1 MSVAVQN
8 IAIIGAGLGGL
19 ACAIALR
26 KQGIEVQVY
35 EQASDFRPVGG
46 GLALFPN
53 GLNFLE
59 LIEPDIVEDIKNA
72 GCCLQK
78 IVIKNIAGETIRNNP
93 TTQLREKY
101 GQTIVTIWWWHLQQ
115 ILASKL
121 PANSIY
127 LNCQCIDFEQNERE
141 IIIYFEGGKT
151 ARADLLIGA
160 DGIHSAVR
168 KTLVGESQ
176 PRYLNSM
183 SWRATIKCSQKLLN
197 PDEIVRIVSD
207 QQFLFL
213 LNVGSGYIN
222 WTTRKF
228 APLYHLSV
236 DNEEMK
242 KRIQLDLTNWAEPF
256 RNLIGITPAE
266 KIFEA
271 PICDRLPL
279 SSWHKDRVT
288 LLGDAAHSM
297 SPSMGQG
304 ANSAFEDA
312 WVLTQCLSRFSTIG
326 EAFSEYEKERI
337 ERTKIM
343 QIKSAEGEKNQ
354 WKTNDKTQT
363 QPQRQRNL
371 DGGFTDWLY
380 KYKPFSFSS

>member
-1 MSVAVQN
+1 MSTAVQN

-26 KQGIEVQVY
+26 QRGMEVQVY
-35 EQASDFRPVGG
+35 EQAQDFRPVGG

-59 LIEPDIVEDIKNA
+59 LIEPDIVKDIKNA

-78 IVIKNIAGETIRNNP
+78 IVRKNIAGETVSSHP

-101 GQTIVTIWWWHLQQ
+101 GQTIVTIWWWRLQQ

-121 PANSIY
+121 PANSIHFD
-127 LNCQCIDFEQNERE
+127 CKCIDFEQSDRE

-151 ARADLLIGA
+151 AQADLLIGA

-168 KTLVGESQ
+168 KTLIKEEK

-183 SWRATIKCSQKLLN
+183 SWRATIKCKQTLLN

-213 LNVGSGYIN
+213 INVGDEYIN

-228 APLYHLSV
+228 APEYEFSSS
-236 DNEEMK
+236 NEEMK
-242 KRIQLDLTNWAEPF
+242 KRILQDLTNWAEPI
-256 RNLIGITPAE
+256 RNIIEITPAKE
-266 KIFEA
+266 IYESL
-271 PICDRLPL
+271 ICDRLPID
-279 SSWHKDRVT
+279 SWSKGRVT
-288 LLGDAAHSM
+288 LLGDAAHPM
-297 SPSMGQG
+297 SPLMGQG
-304 ANSAFEDA
+304 ANSTFEDA
-312 WVLTQCLSRFSTIG
+312 WVLAQCLARFSTVE
-326 EAFSEYEKERI
+326 EAFSVYEQERI

-354 WKTNDKTQT
+354 WKTNDKTQI
-363 QPQRQRNL
+363 QPQRRRNL
-371 DGGFTDWLY
+371 DSGLSDWLY
-380 KYKPFSFSS
+380 KYKPLVQ

>member
-1 MSVAVQN
+1 MSAAVQN

-26 KQGIEVQVY
+26 KQGIEAQVY
-35 EQASDFRPVGG
+35 EQASNFRPVGG

-59 LIEPDIVEDIKNA
+59 LIEPDIVKDIKNA

-78 IVIKNIAGETIRNNP
+78 IVVKDIAGETIRDNP
-93 TTQLREKY
+93 TAQLREKY
-101 GQTIVTIWWWHLQQ
+101 GQTIVTIWWWRLQR

-121 PANSIY
+121 PADNIH
-127 LNCQCIDFEQNERE
+127 LDCQCIDFEQSQKEV
-141 IIIYFEGGKT
+141 IIYFEGGKT

-168 KTLVGESQ
+168 KTLTQESQ

-183 SWRATIKCSQKLLN
+183 SWRATIKCKQNLLN
-197 PDEIVRIVSD
+197 SDEIVRIVSD
-207 QQFLFL
+207 RQFLFL
-213 LNVGSGYIN
+213 INVGSGYIN

-228 APLYHLSV
+228 APLYHLS
-236 DNEEMK
+236 NNGEEMK
-242 KRIQLDLTNWAEPF
+242 QRIQLNLTNWAKPF
-256 RNLIGITPAE
+256 CNLIETTPASA
-266 KIFEA
+266 IFEA

-279 SSWHKDRVT
+279 SSWHKGRVT
-288 LLGDAAHSM
+288 LLGDAAHPM

-304 ANSAFEDA
+304 ANSTFEDA

-326 EAFSEYEKERI
+326 EALIEYEKERI
-337 ERTKIM
+337 ERTRIM

-354 WKTNDKTQT
+354 WKTNGKTQT
-363 QPQRQRNL
+363 QPQRRRNL
-371 DGGFTDWLY
+371 DSSFTDWLY
-380 KYKPFSFSS
+380 KYKPFLPSS

>member
-1 MSVAVQN
+1 MSTAVQN

-26 KQGIEVQVY
+26 KQGIEAQVY
-35 EQASDFRPVGG
+35 EQASNFRPVGG

-59 LIEPDIVEDIKNA
+59 LIEPDIVKDIKNA
-72 GCCLQK
+72 GCCVQK
-78 IVIKNIAGETIRNNP
+78 IVRKNIAGDTVSSSP

-121 PANSIY
+121 PDNSIH
-127 LNCQCIDFEQNERE
+127 LNCQCIDFEQSEQG
-141 IIIYFEGGKT
+141 IIIHFEGGKT

-160 DGIHSAVR
+160 DGIQSVVR
-168 KTLVGESQ
+168 KTLIGESP

-183 SWRATIKCSQKLLN
+183 SWRATIKCSQKLLHPN
-197 PDEIVRIVSD
+197 EIVRIVSER
-207 QQFLFL
+207 QFLFL
-213 LNVGSGYIN
+213 INVGSGYIN

-228 APLYHLSV
+228 APSYHLS
-236 DNEEMK
+236 NNGEEMK
-242 KRIQLDLTNWAEPF
+242 ERILQDLTDWAKPF
-256 RNLIGITPAE
+256 RNLIETTPAE
-266 KIFEA
+266 KVFEA
-271 PICDRLPL
+271 PIYDRLPL
-279 SSWHKDRVT
+279 SSWHQGRVT
-288 LLGDAAHSM
+288 LLGDAAHPM

-304 ANSAFEDA
+304 ANSTFEDA
-312 WVLTQCLSRFSTIG
+312 WVLTQCLSRFSSIG
-326 EAFSEYEKERI
+326 EAFSEYETERI

-354 WKTNDKTQT
+354 WKTNNKTQT
-363 QPQRQRNL
+363 QPQRRRNL
-371 DGGFTDWLY
+371 DSGFTDWLY

>member
-35 EQASDFRPVGG
+35 EQASNFRPVGG

-59 LIEPDIVEDIKNA
+59 LIEPDIVEDIENA

-78 IVIKNIAGETIRNNP
+78 IVIKNIAGETIRDNP
-93 TTQLREKY
+93 TTRLREKY

-121 PANSIY
+121 PANSIH
-127 LNCQCIDFEQNERE
+127 LNCQCIDFEQSEPE
-141 IIIYFEGGKT
+141 IIIHFEGGKT

-160 DGIHSAVR
+160 DGIQSVVR
-168 KTLVGESQ
+168 KTLKGESP

-183 SWRATIKCSQKLLN
+183 SWRATMKSPQKLLHPN
-197 PDEIVRIVSD
+197 EIVRIVSER
-207 QQFLFL
+207 QFLFL
-213 LNVGSGYIN
+213 INVGSGYIN

-228 APLYHLSV
+228 APLYHLS
-236 DNEEMK
+236 NNGEEMK
-242 KRIQLDLTNWAEPF
+242 ERILQDLTDWAKPF
-256 RNLIGITPAE
+256 RNLIENTPAE

-271 PICDRLPL
+271 PICDRSPL
-279 SSWHKDRVT
+279 SSWHQGRVT
-288 LLGDAAHSM
+288 LLGDAAHPM
-297 SPSMGQG
+297 SPSIGQG
-304 ANSAFEDA
+304 ANSTFEDA
-312 WVLTQCLSRFSTIG
+312 WVLTQCLSRFSTIE

-354 WKTNDKTQT
+354 WQTNNKTQT
-363 QPQRQRNL
+363 QSQRQRNS
-371 DGGFTDWLY
+371 DSGFTDWLY